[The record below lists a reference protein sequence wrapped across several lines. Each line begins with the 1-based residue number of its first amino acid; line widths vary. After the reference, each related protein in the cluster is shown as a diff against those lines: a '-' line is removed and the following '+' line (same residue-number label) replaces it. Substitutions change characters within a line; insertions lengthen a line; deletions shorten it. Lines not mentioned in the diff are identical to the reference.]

1 MSEEPEE
8 RDDAEAKEL
17 EEQEGVLLPP
27 REAMSLINPAP
38 GDMPVDPPPTPL
50 PIGPL
55 DDIS

>member
-1 MSEEPEE
+1 MSDEPQD
-8 RDDAEAKEL
+8 RDEDEL
-17 EEQEGVLLPP
+17 EPQEGVLLPP

-38 GDMPVDPPPTPL
+38 GDMPVDPPPVPG